1 MTEQADNNPG
11 KSLVDLLNKFGSALG
26 EIFNDPELK
35 AKAQEFGKS
44 AGSSADAFA
53 SRFRDEDVKAR
64 WREVGKAAQEFGK
77 SISEQF
83 KSDKSQEPENTKNE
97 NKSTAGS
104 C

>member
-1 MTEQADNNPG
+1 MTEQTDSNLG
-11 KSLVDLLNKFGSALG
+11 KNLVDLLNKFGNALG

-83 KSDKSQEPENTKNE
+83 RSEKTQEPESGQGDSQPATGNN
-97 NKSTAGS
+97 
-104 C
+104 